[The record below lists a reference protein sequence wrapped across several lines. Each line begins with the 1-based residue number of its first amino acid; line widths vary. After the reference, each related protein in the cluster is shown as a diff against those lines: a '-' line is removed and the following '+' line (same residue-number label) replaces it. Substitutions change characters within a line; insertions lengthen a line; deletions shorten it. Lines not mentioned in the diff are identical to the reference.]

1 MIFIPLATSLPA
13 QDWLHFSFEDH
24 SSCLQL
30 SPRTTALAKF
40 WQPQPLLVLSSLQVV
55 MASVPLLTTGCFPIL
70 SGSPS
75 TQLTPLH
82 MFPSLHLLSYPIEC
96 VQIASSWPPWLIQ
109 QIYRAHMC
117 MHTYLHFTKTTFRQK
132 IYSTSLSTAGI
143 CGEYILKSLLTIP
156 RPDNAS
162 LTQGSPWNYI
172 IFTT

>member
-30 SPRTTALAKF
+30 SSRTTALAKF
-40 WQPQPLLVLSSLQVV
+40 WQLQPLLVLSSLQVA
-55 MASVPLLTTGCFPIL
+55 MASVQLLATGCFPIL

-82 MFPSLHLLSYPIEC
+82 MFPSLHLLSYPIGVC
-96 VQIASSWPPWLIQ
+96 ANCFFLAPWLIQ

-117 MHTYLHFTKTTFRQK
+117 MHTTYLHFKKTTFRQNS
-132 IYSTSLSTAGI
+132 YSISLSTVGI

-162 LTQGSPWNYI
+162 LTQGSL
-172 IFTT
+172 